1 MVLNH
6 RIIAMVGTAPKRV
19 ECSTCNSHHNY
30 RATAPGE
37 KKTGAGGATGT
48 GTTGRLALAFH
59 GRDSGRRVGMC
70 AAGSI

>member
-19 ECSTCNSHHNY
+19 ECSTCNSHHNF

-37 KKTGAGGATGT
+37 KKTAAGGS
-48 GTTGRLALAFH
+48 R
-59 GRDSGRRVGMC
+59 RSGRHDP
-70 AAGSI
+70 